1 VDGIVINIPIQQLNS
16 FEILKPNKMETR
28 LVNGKNIIM
37 SNRKTESDE
46 HAVFFNQPLK
56 GNVLVTGLGIGF
68 VNEYLIKVPE
78 IEKVVIV
85 EKYQEVIDMVWPYCK
100 RDDRFEIVHADA
112 DTWTPTMLFD
122 YAWID
127 HWTELHEITQEEWWV
142 FIEDKYSQHS
152 NWVGIWYKDKGENR
166 C

>member
-1 VDGIVINIPIQQLNS
+1 MINVPIQQLNS

-28 LVNGKNIIM
+28 LVNGKNIM
-37 SNRKTESDE
+37 MTNRKSESDE

-100 RDDRFEIVHADA
+100 RDDRFE
-112 DTWTPTMLFD
+112 
-122 YAWID
+122 
-127 HWTELHEITQEEWWV
+127 
-142 FIEDKYSQHS
+142 S
-152 NWVGIWYKDKGENR
+152 
-166 C
+166 